1 MINTIVGVITAIAF
15 FILIFWAFRPVTQKW
30 FEFPK
35 YKMLEDAKRS
45 SQCDED
51 RDPREGDSPEI

>member
-15 FILIFWAFRPVTQKW
+15 GILIFWIFRRVARKW

-35 YKMLEDAKRS
+35 YKMLEDDRRFS
-45 SQCDED
+45 DFHED
-51 RDPREGDSPEI
+51 RDPHRGDNPKL